1 LRDDTFENQA
11 PVSRQARRRSEG
23 SRKSVADG
31 QLESRDLPFHAI
43 GVDETLRRLGADPAR
58 GLTDEEAARRRA
70 QFGENRLAGDAGTR
84 PLAMLARQFADL
96 MILVLLAAAL
106 VAGLIGEPLDAV
118 AILIIVVL
126 NAIVGFI
133 QEYRAERAL
142 KALQQLSAPHVRVV
156 RGGAERRI
164 AEHQLVPG
172 DLVRLEAG
180 DVVPADMRVLATRDL
195 TVDEAALTGES
206 VPVTKDAQAEI
217 FADAPLGDRATMVY
231 KGTHVTAGGGRCLA
245 VAIGPQ
251 TQVGRIAG
259 LMRERGR
266 PMTPLQRRLA
276 GFGRRLLVAVLA
288 ICAVIFLAGLLRG
301 EPTLL
306 MVLTAV
312 SLAVAAI
319 PEALP
324 AVVTI
329 SLALGAKRMAAQ
341 NALIRRLPAVE
352 TLGSVTMICCDK
364 TGTLTQNAMRAERFA
379 TPGGSA
385 NEVPNAEAA
394 DESWR
399 ALGRAMALNNDA
411 KDSVGSADGVDGAI
425 AGDPT
430 EAAILE
436 AARNAGF
443 ARAAQERDW
452 PRTAEIPFE
461 SQRRRMTTLH
471 RHANGGA
478 DDGLVLVKG
487 APEAVVP
494 LCRDQ
499 RGAAGPEAFDA
510 EAWLALAE
518 QTARAGYRLLAF
530 AERKLDHLPAKPE
543 AEEIERDLTFLG
555 LVGLADPPR
564 PEAAESLASCHT
576 AGIEVAMITGDH
588 PATAKAIAARLG
600 MVGDDAR
607 VMTGAELQGL
617 SADERRAAVA
627 DTRVY
632 ARVSP
637 EQKLDIVTALQQRNH
652 FVAMTGDGVN
662 DAPALKRADIGVA
675 MGLKGT
681 EVAREAADAVLLDDN
696 FATIVAAV
704 REGRR
709 IYGNIRKFIK
719 YTMTSNSG
727 EIWTILL
734 APFLGLPLPLL
745 PIQILWINLVTDGL
759 PGLALGVEPE
769 ERDSMKQP
777 PRAPDESV
785 FAHGMWQ
792 HMLWVGLLIAGLSLG
807 AQAWAY
813 HNGSENWRTVVFT
826 VLTFSQLV
834 HVLAI
839 RSERESLFTM
849 GWLSNAWLIAAVLL
863 TLGLQLAVVYLDP
876 LQSVFKTSGL
886 SRDEL
891 LVVLGLPWVVLVAVE
906 IEKWLFRRGLIYRT
920 PDRGPRSAGA

>member
-1 LRDDTFENQA
+1 MAKSQVNSPQEPF
-11 PVSRQARRRSEG
+11 QARDAEA
-23 SRKSVADG
+23 V
-31 QLESRDLPFHAI
+31 
-43 GVDETLRRLGADPAR
+43 LRRLEVDPAD
-58 GLTDEEAARRRA
+58 GLTEEEAARRRA
-70 QFGENRLAGDAGTR
+70 QFGENRLAGEAGPG
-84 PLAMLARQFADL
+84 PLALFVRQFADV

-106 VAGLIGEPLDAV
+106 VAGLIGEPLDAI
-118 AILIIVVL
+118 AILVIVVL

-133 QEYRAERAL
+133 QEFRAERAL
-142 KALQQLSAPHVRVV
+142 QALQRLSAPLAQVR
-156 RGGAERRI
+156 RAGHERRI
-164 AEHQLVPG
+164 AEHELVPG
-172 DLVRLEAG
+172 DIVRLEAG
-180 DVVPADMRVLATRDL
+180 DVVPADLRVLETRDL

-206 VPVTKDAQAEI
+206 QPVTKDPQARVP
-217 FADAPLGDRATMVY
+217 ADAPLGERPTMVY
-231 KGTHVTAGGGRCLA
+231 RGTHVTAGRGRC
-245 VAIGPQ
+245 VAAATGAA
-251 TQVGRIAG
+251 TEVGRIAG
-259 LMRERGR
+259 LMRARER
-266 PMTPLQRRLA
+266 PTTPLQRRLA
-276 GFGRRLLVAVLA
+276 GFGRRLSVAVLV
-288 ICAVIFLAGLLRG
+288 ICAIIFFAGLLRG

-306 MVLTAV
+306 MALTAI

-379 TPGGSA
+379 VDGGWT
-385 NEVPNAEAA
+385 EDLPKAETAA
-394 DESWR
+394 GPWR

-411 KDSVGSADGVDGAI
+411 EAGADGTLR
-425 AGDPT
+425 GDPT
-430 EAAILE
+430 EAALLE
-436 AARNAGF
+436 AAG
-443 ARAAQERDW
+443 RASFERSVLERDW

-461 SQRRRMTTLH
+461 ARRRRMATLH
-471 RHANGGA
+471 ESA
-478 DDGLVLVKG
+478 DGDGGLVLVKG
-487 APEAVVP
+487 APEAVLP
-494 LCRDQ
+494 LCRD
-499 RGAAGPEAFDA
+499 RLGPDGPEALDA
-510 EAWLALAE
+510 EAALALAE
-518 QTARAGYRLLAF
+518 ETARAGYRLLAF
-530 AERKLDHLPAKPE
+530 AERDLDRLPPAPN

-555 LVGLADPPR
+555 LVALADPPR
-564 PEAAESLASCHT
+564 PEAAEALASCHS
-576 AGIEVAMITGDH
+576 AGIRVAMITGDH
-588 PATAKAIAARLG
+588 PATAKAIATRLG
-600 MVGDDAR
+600 MVGDDGR
-607 VMTGAELQGL
+607 VMTGAELQRL
-617 SADERRAAVA
+617 DEAERRQAVA
-627 DTRVY
+627 DTQIY

-662 DAPALKRADIGVA
+662 DAPALKQADIGVA

-681 EVAREAADAVLLDDN
+681 DVAREAADAVLLDDN

-709 IYGNIRKFIK
+709 IYANIRKFIK

-769 ERDSMKQP
+769 ERDSMKRP

-813 HNGSENWRTVVFT
+813 HSGSENWRSVVFT
-826 VLTFSQLV
+826 VLTFCQLV
-834 HVLAI
+834 NVLAI
-839 RSERESLFTM
+839 RFERESLFTL
-849 GWLSNAWLIAAVLL
+849 GWISNPWLIAAVLL
-863 TLGLQLAVVYLDP
+863 TVGLQLAVVFLAP
-876 LQSVFKTSGL
+876 LQAIFKTSGL
-886 SRDEL
+886 SGEEL
-891 LVVLGLPWVVLVAVE
+891 LVVLGLPWAVLVAVE
-906 IEKWLFRRGLIYRT
+906 IEKFLFRRGLIH
-920 PDRGPRSAGA
+920 RGPAPRRPN